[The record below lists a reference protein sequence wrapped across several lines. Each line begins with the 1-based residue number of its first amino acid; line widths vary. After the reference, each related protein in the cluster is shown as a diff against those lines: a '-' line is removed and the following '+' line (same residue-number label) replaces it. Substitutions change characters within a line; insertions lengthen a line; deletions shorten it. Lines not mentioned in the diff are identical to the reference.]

1 MGHEHSLVDEF
12 LAIGF
17 VCIFLY
23 HLNQA
28 MQKASGIDWDNIE
41 LFRIT
46 DIYAKDCELKT
57 NQSTVDNSRTET
69 KKRQTQNKKKK
80 TQKKKK
86 QKKPEERNSNGYTA
100 LQQDCFD
107 ALSAL
112 GFKYKKEKQ
121 FILNKTFNEHKPATV
136 EEFISLVFK

>member
-12 LAIGF
+12 LAIGLI
-17 VCIFLY
+17 CIFLY

-46 DIYAKDCELKT
+46 DIYEKDCELKT
-57 NQSTVDNSRTET
+57 NQSTVDKSQTET
-69 KKRQTQNKKKK
+69 KKRQIQKKK
-80 TQKKKK
+80 KKKK

-112 GFKYKKEKQ
+112 GFKCKKEKQ
-121 FILNKTFNEHKPATV
+121 FILNKTFNKHKPATV

>member
-80 TQKKKK
+80 TQKKVADQAAKAESDAAKEMKK
-86 QKKPEERNSNGYTA
+86 NTPKKKTTPKKSFGITLA
-100 LQQDCFD
+100 SV
-107 ALSAL
+107 LST
-112 GFKYKKEKQ
+112 
-121 FILNKTFNEHKPATV
+121 I
-136 EEFISLVFK
+136 